1 MKRLKDFKISEEQLK
16 NLTFSKM
23 MIEET
28 LTLMNFLIQKRVI
41 NSNIEIE
48 CFREQI
54 SSIKNLIELVLRDY
68 GDKEITEMTL
78 KEVKQISDVEL
89 FDEMLEKK
97 KITNKTI
104 AKKHREILKNN
115 MSQLFDILKKI
126 QLEDIAIEYRVN
138 IYPLQEIEQIY
149 KYM

>member
-104 AKKHREILKNN
+104 VKKHREILKNN

-149 KYM
+149 KYI

>member
-1 MKRLKDFKISEEQLK
+1 
-16 NLTFSKM
+16 
-23 MIEET
+23 
-28 LTLMNFLIQKRVI
+28 
-41 NSNIEIE
+41 
-48 CFREQI
+48 
-54 SSIKNLIELVLRDY
+54 
-68 GDKEITEMTL
+68 
-78 KEVKQISDVEL
+78 
-89 FDEMLEKK
+89 MLEKK

-149 KYM
+149 KYI

>member
-54 SSIKNLIELVLRDY
+54 SSIKNLIEFVLRDY

-97 KITNKTI
+97 KITNKI
-104 AKKHREILKNN
+104 ISKKHRKILKDN

-149 KYM
+149 KYI

>member
-48 CFREQI
+48 GFREQI

-97 KITNKTI
+97 KITNKI
-104 AKKHREILKNN
+104 ISKKHRKILKDN

-149 KYM
+149 KYI

>member
-54 SSIKNLIELVLRDY
+54 SSIKKLIELLLREY
-68 GDKEITEMTL
+68 VDKEITEITL
-78 KEVKQISDVEL
+78 K
-89 FDEMLEKK
+89 
-97 KITNKTI
+97 
-104 AKKHREILKNN
+104 
-115 MSQLFDILKKI
+115 
-126 QLEDIAIEYRVN
+126 
-138 IYPLQEIEQIY
+138 
-149 KYM
+149 